1 MNVIVEREKR
11 LLEFEQRLSDLRGR
25 SERKGEVQANE
36 IGLLE
41 QRYEQLKA
49 DIFGNLTPW
58 ERVNMAR
65 HPKRPIAS
73 DYIAEFDAFDELHG
87 DRHFRD
93 DPALVGGFARL
104 RGRRV
109 MLLAQQ
115 KGRDTKE
122 NIRRN
127 FGMASPEGYRK
138 AKRLIDLA
146 SRFALPI
153 VTLVDTAGAD
163 PGIGSEER
171 AQAEA
176 IASCLIALSKAR
188 VPVVATIIGEGGS
201 GGALALALADCVIMP
216 EHSIYTVASPEGCAA
231 ILWGDA
237 ARANEAAENLRL
249 TSEDLA
255 GFGIV
260 DEIVKEPLGGA
271 HRDAAAFIVR
281 VLDAIEAALARLES
295 ASPDQLRADRYRKY
309 RRIGAWQI
317 EIERK
322 VSALQ

>member
-11 LLEFEQRLSDLRGR
+11 LLELEQTLSDLRGR
-25 SERKGEVQANE
+25 SERKGEVQVSE

-41 QRYEQLKA
+41 QRYAQLKA
-49 DIFGNLTPW
+49 DIFGNLTQW

-73 DYIAEFDAFDELHG
+73 DYILEFDAFDELHG

-138 AKRLIDLA
+138 ARRLIDLA
-146 SRFALPI
+146 SRFNLPV
-153 VTLVDTAGAD
+153 VTLVDTAGD
-163 PGIGSEER
+163 PVI
-171 AQAEA
+171 EA
-176 IASCLIALSKAR
+176 PGLSK
-188 VPVVATIIGEGGS
+188 S
-201 GGALALALADCVIMP
+201 
-216 EHSIYTVASPEGCAA
+216 
-231 ILWGDA
+231 
-237 ARANEAAENLRL
+237 
-249 TSEDLA
+249 
-255 GFGIV
+255 
-260 DEIVKEPLGGA
+260 
-271 HRDAAAFIVR
+271 
-281 VLDAIEAALARLES
+281 
-295 ASPDQLRADRYRKY
+295 
-309 RRIGAWQI
+309 
-317 EIERK
+317 
-322 VSALQ
+322 